1 MEYAK
6 LLEEAALQQDF
17 LTLERYLLVL
27 GIPRLVD
34 LLSTSNPLL
43 KTVLLG
49 QLSRLVREHP
59 HDQT

>member
-49 QLSRLVREHP
+49 QLSRLVR
-59 HDQT
+59 